1 MGQLDLRGEERLRQI
16 VGSQGGLAPV
26 VADLRRVL
34 GVRVNVLVLGESGTG
49 KEVIARALHE
59 ADPRRRHRPF
69 VPLNCAALPEA
80 LLEAELF
87 GYRQGAFTGAAA
99 AHAGDFLQAEGGTL
113 FLDEVGELP
122 LALQPKLLRVL
133 QERAVRRLGET
144 REVGVDV
151 RVVAAT
157 SRELGA
163 AACRGEFRAD
173 LYYRLAD
180 FVIRVPPLRQR
191 RQDLILLALHFLRA
205 CCRDFGREPCRLSPA
220 AVAWLEARD
229 WARNNVREL
238 QVALKRALLLCE
250 GSCIEPEHLEAAQL
264 EEVSPAGALHQKL
277 RAYEQVHLE
286 EALARSQGNISAA
299 ARLLEMKRSTLCD
312 RLARLGI
319 RRQGRERD

>member
-1 MGQLDLRGEERLRQI
+1 MAQLDFQAERRLQQI
-16 VGSQGGLAPV
+16 IGSQGGLAPV
-26 VADLRRVL
+26 MADLRRVL
-34 GVRVNVLVLGESGTG
+34 GLRVNVLILGESGTG

-59 ADPRRRHRPF
+59 ADPRRRHHPL
-69 VPLNCAALPEA
+69 VALNCAALPEA

-87 GYRQGAFTGAAA
+87 GYRQGAFTGAQA
-99 AHAGDFLQAEGGTL
+99 AHPGSFLQAEGGTL
-113 FLDEVGELP
+113 FLDELGELP

-157 SRELGA
+157 SRELGTTA
-163 AACRGEFRAD
+163 GRGAFRAD

-180 FVIRVPPLRQR
+180 FVVHIPPLRQR
-191 RQDLILLALHFLRA
+191 RQDLQPLAVHFLQT
-205 CCRDFGREPCRLSPA
+205 CCREFGRPPCRLSPA

-229 WARNNVREL
+229 WTQNNVREL

-250 GSCIEPEHLEAAQL
+250 GTCIEPEHLEAGQL
-264 EEVSPAGALHQKL
+264 EKVCPAGGLPQ
-277 RAYEQVHLE
+277 RMRTYERIHLE
-286 EALARSQGNISAA
+286 EALARSQGNVSAA
-299 ARLLEMKRSTLCD
+299 ARHLEMKRSTLCD

-319 RRQGRERD
+319 RRQGGS